1 MNMQIDQ
8 LISGSR
14 SFRRFDAG
22 HRIEENTLRELLEL
36 ARRSPSGANR
46 QPLKFHI
53 SADAALN
60 AKIYPTL
67 AWAGYLKEWDG
78 PVESERPTAYITIL
92 LDKTVAQSA
101 GVDHGIAAQSILL
114 GAAERG
120 LGGCMIAS
128 VKKADLLPIL
138 GLDGKRFEILMVIA
152 LGKPVEKVVLDEI
165 GPDGGIEYWRD
176 KDGVHHVPKRSLDSL
191 IV

>member
-1 MNMQIDQ
+1 MQIDQ
-8 LISGSR
+8 LITGSR

-22 HRIEENTLRELLEL
+22 HRIENSTLRELIEL
-36 ARRSPSGANR
+36 ARKSPSGANR

-53 SADAALN
+53 STDAKLN
-60 AKIYPTL
+60 AKIYPAL

-78 PVESERPTAYITIL
+78 PVESERPTAYITLL
-92 LDKTVAQSA
+92 LDKSIAQSA

-128 VKKADLLPIL
+128 VKKEELLQTL
-138 GLDGKRFEILMVIA
+138 GLDGKHFEVLMVIA
-152 LGKPVEKVVLDEI
+152 MGKPVEEVVLDEL

-176 KDGVHHVPKRSLDSL
+176 ADGVHHVPKRSLDSL
-191 IV
+191 II